1 MHIFPTHKQ
10 RKSFSTYPHET
21 IGGALVALK
30 KRKEKKRKEKKS
42 KSQAQ
47 SDVDLQN
54 PTGSLLFSTL
64 HLGEII

>member
-10 RKSFSTYPHET
+10 RKSFSTYLHET
-21 IGGALVALK
+21 IGGALVAL
-30 KRKEKKRKEKKS
+30 KKRKEKKS

>member
-30 KRKEKKRKEKKS
+30 KRKEKKRKEK
-42 KSQAQ
+42 QE
-47 SDVDLQN
+47 
-54 PTGSLLFSTL
+54 PST
-64 HLGEII
+64 I

>member
-30 KRKEKKRKEKKS
+30 KRKEKKRKARAKHNLMWICKIQQE
-42 KSQAQ
+42 ACFF
-47 SDVDLQN
+47 LRC
-54 PTGSLLFSTL
+54 T
-64 HLGEII
+64 